1 MLIGIDPG
9 HGGSDPGAVGP
20 SGLHEAEINLDV
32 GIKLAEILKRHGL
45 AVVSTRT
52 EDKYVSLFERVRI
65 LNRAKCDYAI
75 SIHCNSAP
83 DPEARYISTF
93 IQAKGGEAEK
103 LAEKVQRHL
112 VDVTGWTDGGVRVS
126 NLHMTR
132 ETPMPAILVEMGFIS
147 NPAQEARLKDEE
159 DRNDLATAI
168 AKGVLWH
175 LGINY
180 IPEVAEDTPLPLATI
195 KAGGKIFAGVNISG
209 RVYAP
214 VRALAEAL
222 GHEVGWD
229 DATKTVTI
237 KGGGDADG

>member
-45 AVVSTRT
+45 EVVGTRT

-65 LNRAKCDYAI
+65 LNRAKCDYVV
-75 SIHCNSAP
+75 SIHCNAAANQ
-83 DPEARYISTF
+83 EACYLSTF
-93 IQAKGGEAEK
+93 IQGRGGKAEP
-103 LAEKVQRHL
+103 LAEAAQRQL
-112 VDVTGWTDGGVRVS
+112 VEATGWADGGVRVK

-132 ETPMPAILVEMGFIS
+132 ETDSPAILVEMGFIS
-147 NPAQEARLKDEE
+147 NPDQEAQLKTESMRDA
-159 DRNDLATAI
+159 LAEAI
-168 AKGVLWH
+168 AKGLLDY
-175 LGINY
+175 LGIEF
-180 IPEVAEDTPLPLATI
+180 IPDLPLPLATI
-195 KAGGKIFAGVNISG
+195 KVGGRLIGGVNIDG

-222 GHEVGWD
+222 GREVDWD
-229 DATKTVTI
+229 DATKTVVI
-237 KGGGDADG
+237 R